1 MGRGLYEFGHLRPPV
16 AEDRTSVCSYCGC
29 GCRLTFKLEGQKV
42 LRIAPDRADP
52 ASQGSPCVKGLTLHE
67 VADRNRVL
75 HPMAR
80 DAKGAPLREVSW
92 EEAFERIHEATHRL
106 APEELFL
113 NASGKVTN
121 EDCYVTGKFARVAWE
136 TSNIDACCTRLCH
149 VATVEALRDCF
160 GNGATPHKM
169 DDVAACDVILIVGS
183 NPASNY
189 PVLFHRLVD
198 AKKRGMRIASVQV
211 LVNTTAQYADI
222 ALLIR
227 PATEIVLL
235 NGLVRRLLAHGGV
248 PAEVKELD
256 GFAALKRVV
265 SRYDDAYVARLCGIT
280 AGDFDRLVETV
291 AGANALGLIHG
302 MGMTQ
307 HIHAVEGIHALL
319 NLMIL
324 KDAKLLSCRGEVNV
338 QGVGDMG
345 CLPDRLPTGPLVTL
359 PELEAAWKVPL
370 HARRGRTIIE
380 AFLLTPPKAAIIS
393 GFNPAQSLPN
403 LKVVHENLTKMF
415 LVTMEPHHT
424 LTMDFADVVLP
435 TPTLWERRGTVTTG
449 ERRVRLVQ
457 PVRKPPGEAR
467 PEWKVFRELAGYYG
481 AEAPFDY
488 RDEKEITRE
497 IVRVVPD
504 YRRIDVDAVY
514 RGDDAWADKA
524 VRFRRFM
531 PEDFGGVPALTSR
544 RYPILLTS
552 FRSAHQ
558 FLTGEMTRQSP
569 TLARF
574 PDGPFCYVSAE
585 DARRLRIEEGD
596 KVRVESAVDSLECTA
611 KVSAKVP
618 KGVAGMHFHFKEALM
633 NRLFPTQFDARTHTP
648 NYKVVAVRITPIG

>member
-1 MGRGLYEFGHLRPPV
+1 MLPASGDGGAHTFPRTRISLRSATSASRDTAGDSGDSRSRITSGRFKSHFTRSRSVTIPTTLPPEAIGMRRTWCRAMSSRARSGGSLGLAVRSFRRGATAEIAIRSTGWLRRPAPAESARSTSRSVRMPTVFPPRRTRAAPMSRRAIAATAFPRTSSASTETSFVVIRDRSVSSGAIASGMGRGLYEFGHLRPPV

-189 PVLFHRLVD
+189 PVLFHRLLD

-227 PATEIVLL
+227 PATEI
-235 NGLVRRLLAHGGV
+235 
-248 PAEVKELD
+248 
-256 GFAALKRVV
+256 
-265 SRYDDAYVARLCGIT
+265 
-280 AGDFDRLVETV
+280 
-291 AGANALGLIHG
+291 
-302 MGMTQ
+302 
-307 HIHAVEGIHALL
+307 
-319 NLMIL
+319 
-324 KDAKLLSCRGEVNV
+324 
-338 QGVGDMG
+338 
-345 CLPDRLPTGPLVTL
+345 
-359 PELEAAWKVPL
+359 
-370 HARRGRTIIE
+370 
-380 AFLLTPPKAAIIS
+380 
-393 GFNPAQSLPN
+393 
-403 LKVVHENLTKMF
+403 
-415 LVTMEPHHT
+415 
-424 LTMDFADVVLP
+424 
-435 TPTLWERRGTVTTG
+435 
-449 ERRVRLVQ
+449 
-457 PVRKPPGEAR
+457 
-467 PEWKVFRELAGYYG
+467 
-481 AEAPFDY
+481 
-488 RDEKEITRE
+488 
-497 IVRVVPD
+497 
-504 YRRIDVDAVY
+504 
-514 RGDDAWADKA
+514 
-524 VRFRRFM
+524 
-531 PEDFGGVPALTSR
+531 
-544 RYPILLTS
+544 
-552 FRSAHQ
+552 
-558 FLTGEMTRQSP
+558 
-569 TLARF
+569 
-574 PDGPFCYVSAE
+574 
-585 DARRLRIEEGD
+585 
-596 KVRVESAVDSLECTA
+596 
-611 KVSAKVP
+611 
-618 KGVAGMHFHFKEALM
+618 
-633 NRLFPTQFDARTHTP
+633 
-648 NYKVVAVRITPIG
+648 